1 MPSLSNP
8 TRAKTIV
15 ILAIA
20 RLRWRRGVLGLR
32 SGSFWFAENDLVFK
46 AIVISLG
53 IFSSLTTAI
62 AMLYL

>member
-15 ILAIA
+15 IFAIA
-20 RLRWRRGVLGLR
+20 RMRWRERTLGAR
-32 SGSFWFAENDLVFK
+32 SGSFLSAENDLLFK
-46 AIVISLG
+46 AVVISLG

-62 AMLYL
+62 AVLYL

>member
-1 MPSLSNP
+1 MPSFSHP
-8 TRAKTIV
+8 IRAKTIV
-15 ILAIA
+15 VFAIA

-32 SGSFWFAENDLVFK
+32 SGLLWSAENDLVFK
-46 AIVISLG
+46 AVVISLG

>member
-1 MPSLSNP
+1 MPSFSNP

-15 ILAIA
+15 IFAIV
-20 RLRWRRGVLGLR
+20 RLRWRRGVLRLR
-32 SGSFWFAENDLVFK
+32 SGLFWSAENDLVFK
-46 AIVISLG
+46 AVVISLG

>member
-1 MPSLSNP
+1 MPSFSNP

-15 ILAIA
+15 IFAIA
-20 RLRWRRGVLGLR
+20 RLRWRERVLGLR
-32 SGSFWFAENDLVFK
+32 SGLFGSAENDLVFK
-46 AIVISLG
+46 AVAIALG